1 VEILSELHL
10 KDEGNMDTYE
20 NKILKRTKLLSLK
33 LKGQL
38 PYVSWRK
45 LITQCKKRNLK
56 LNSLIKKVDHDSQHG
71 LSLYNVP
78 GYKQLIWCPDA
89 KPELLELDAD
99 LTFCDYYHG
108 LCINSL
114 IREDDVVFD
123 CGGYVGLFSLWALKK
138 KASKVIIFEPLEK
151 NYKCISRNLHDYINA
166 GKVILIKAGVW
177 SSKGCLEFYE
187 DEAGSGSTF
196 LINSV
201 DPMVKKDVTDKK
213 WIKKTHSS
221 MQVVTIDGIAEELKI
236 PSVDLIKMDV
246 EGAESEA
253 VLGAKNTLIKYSPN
267 LALCT
272 YHQSNHGE
280 ILYKSVNEINP
291 MYGQRKMIRG
301 SLIMCWGK

>member
-1 VEILSELHL
+1 
-10 KDEGNMDTYE
+10 MDTYI

-38 PYVSWRK
+38 PYVSWKK

-56 LNSLIKKVDHDSQHG
+56 LHSLIKKVDHDPQHG
-71 LSLYNVP
+71 LSLYSVP

-89 KPELLELDAD
+89 EPELLELDAD

-108 LCINSL
+108 LCINNL
-114 IREDDVVFD
+114 IKEDDVVFD
-123 CGGYVGLFSLWALKK
+123 CGGYVGIFALWALKK

-151 NYKCISRNLHDYINA
+151 NYECISRNLHDYISA

-177 SSKGCLEFYE
+177 STKGCLSFCE
-187 DEAGSGSTF
+187 DEAGCGSTF

-201 DPMVKKDVTDKK
+201 DPTVKDVTVKK
-213 WIKKTHSS
+213 WIIKIHSS
-221 MQVVTIDGIAEELKI
+221 IQVVTIDGIAEELKI

-246 EGAESEA
+246 EGAEPEA
-253 VLGAKNTLIKYSPN
+253 VLGAKNTLKKYLPN

-280 ILYKSVNEINP
+280 ILYRSVNEINP
-291 MYGQRKMIRG
+291 QYGQREVIRG
-301 SLIMCWGK
+301 SLITCWGK